1 VPHLPPRETRR
12 IYAPPPR
19 RRRGMLDPTCAVA
32 TGFLVLGCLAG
43 EVVLLQYMDQ
53 RRAQERAAVRAAKQ
67 D

>member
-1 VPHLPPRETRR
+1 
-12 IYAPPPR
+12 
-19 RRRGMLDPTCAVA
+19 MLDPTCAVA